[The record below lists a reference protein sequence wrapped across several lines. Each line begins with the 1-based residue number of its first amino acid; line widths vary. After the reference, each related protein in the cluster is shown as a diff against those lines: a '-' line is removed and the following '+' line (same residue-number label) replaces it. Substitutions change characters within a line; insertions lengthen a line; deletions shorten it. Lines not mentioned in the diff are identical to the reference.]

1 MKLRAGTAEEAGMS
15 PARVQHV
22 KELARSWVEDGTHPA
37 LVVLVAR
44 RGTIVLHE
52 AFGTLTSEPDSPP
65 LPLDAIFPMYSSTKP
80 VTAAAV
86 MCLVED
92 GRVGLMR
99 PVRDYYPEIA
109 AEGTEEVLIHH
120 LLCHLSGWRNLDVMT
135 EIQRLLREEVDLP
148 APEPG
153 QHPDIAAVSYLT
165 RGVPLACPPG
175 EAMQYCNFNYELLAD
190 LVRRVGGTP
199 IERFAQK
206 RIFEPLGMTDSSYV
220 LPREHRERKVR
231 RGEGMPGSDDL
242 GPFSPGCDSE
252 RWEGQPWG
260 GNGVHSSARDI
271 AVFAQMLMDGGTY
284 DGRRVLSGASVQ
296 AMRRN
301 QVPEGVPV
309 RWERPGPD
317 GKLVMIDF
325 MGGYGYGLFPFRHD
339 VTPYMNGGLASPSS
353 FGHLGFGGSYFWA
366 DPERDLVGV
375 YLSVVR
381 RNLEDVTSAWPTA
394 DWRADIFVD
403 AVTAAVED

>member
-99 PVRDYYPEIA
+99 PVREYYPEIA

-120 LLCHLSGWRNLDVMT
+120 LLCHLSGWRNQDVMT

-199 IERFAQK
+199 IERFAQE
-206 RIFEPLGMTDSSYV
+206 RIFEPLGMADSSYV
-220 LPREHRERKVR
+220 LPPEHRERKVR
-231 RGEGMPGSDDL
+231 RGEGMPGSEDL
-242 GPFSPGCDSE
+242 GPYSPGLDSE
-252 RWEGQPWG
+252 QYEGTPSG
-260 GNGVHSSARDI
+260 GSGVHTSARDI
-271 AVFAQMLMDGGTY
+271 AVFAQMLLNSGTY
-284 DGRRVLSGASVQ
+284 DGRRVLSNASVQ
-296 AMRRN
+296 AMRRS
-301 QVPEGVPV
+301 QIPEGAPV
-309 RWERPGPD
+309 RWERLGLT
-317 GKLVMIDF
+317 KEMN
-325 MGGYGYGLFPFRHD
+325 GGYGYGLFPFLHG
-339 VTPYMNGGLASPSS
+339 VTPYFNGGLASASS
-353 FGHLGFGGSYFWA
+353 FGHIGSGGINFWA

-375 YLSVVR
+375 YFSVAR
-381 RNLEDVTSAWPTA
+381 RNLEDEFTA

>member
-99 PVRDYYPEIA
+99 SVRDYYPEIA

-120 LLCHLSGWRNLDVMT
+120 LLCHLSGWRNREVMT

-199 IERFAQK
+199 IERFAQE
-206 RIFEPLGMTDSSYV
+206 RIFEPLGMADSSYV

-231 RGEGMPGSDDL
+231 RGEGMPGSEDL
-242 GPFSPGCDSE
+242 GPFSPGLDSE
-252 RWEGQPWG
+252 QSEGTPSG
-260 GNGVHSSARDI
+260 SGGVHTSARDI
-271 AVFAQMLMDGGTY
+271 AVFAQMLLSGGTY
-284 DGRRVLSGASVQ
+284 DSQRILSNASVR
-296 AMRRN
+296 AMRRS
-301 QVPEGVPV
+301 QIPEGTPV
-309 RWERPGPD
+309 RWERLGPD
-317 GKLVMIDF
+317 GTPIPNEF
-325 MGGYGYGLFPFRHD
+325 GGGYGYGLFPFLHG
-339 VTPYMNGGLASPSS
+339 VTRYFNGGLASASS
-353 FGHLGFGGSYFWA
+353 FGHSGSGGIYFWA

-375 YLSVVR
+375 YFSVAR
-381 RNLEDVTSAWPTA
+381 RNLQPQNTA

-403 AVTAAVED
+403 VVTAAVDD